1 MTSKPDFDRNIFR
14 YRSINSLLGERAEL
28 KNQSIYFAPA
38 ESLNDP
44 MEGLRRVV
52 WRGDR
57 VTWRNLLRNY
67 VICLENRITQALLHR
82 DNETLDPNAISVF
95 QTLDNVPTPQMRDF
109 LKQCIQSVEQTE
121 LHATLLDFLA
131 GAERDISFTEL
142 KQHLRFVH
150 FHWLQIIQK
159 AMSDQ
164 GFMEARNSLEFDE
177 AGMAA
182 NLRAMQ
188 DLLPKLAEDHGE
200 AVLEAVF
207 EVQERASAGI
217 GLHTA
222 FNNAETASHKK
233 QSLIFD
239 FPSEYLRCLLKLV
252 YPSWYVACFS
262 ERHDN
267 VAMWSYYANEHNG
280 CCLIFRKLGDPDQQT
295 LRLNG
300 ARGFQ
305 ASRGEQSRVFRERQD
320 LALRSVNYTSEHPQL
335 EFFSNLGRISQKD
348 AMDSWFT
355 DDDGKVS
362 ALSSH
367 LTDPTATEKWR
378 GEHWDRFLPPLLS
391 KHPDWRHEEERRVVL
406 HDNLGIHDK
415 PEDRTFTYDF
425 DTLEGIIFGMNVKM
439 SDQVKALQIIEPKLV
454 NRSSDR
460 PFKLYQARYNSRT
473 GKMECFELHLITGA
487 STLPSC

>member
-1 MTSKPDFDRNIFR
+1 MTSNLDFDRHIFR
-14 YRSINSLLGERAEL
+14 YRSINSLLYERAEL
-28 KNQSIYFAPA
+28 ENQSIYFAPA

-57 VTWRNLLRNY
+57 ITWQNLLRHY

-82 DNETLDPNAISVF
+82 DDETLDPNAISVF
-95 QTLDNVPTPQMRDF
+95 QTLDNAPTPQKRDF
-109 LKQCIQSVEQTE
+109 LKQCIRSVEQTE
-121 LHATLLDFLA
+121 LHATLLDFLVNA
-131 GAERDISFTEL
+131 KRDVSYTEL
-142 KQHLRFVH
+142 RQHLRLVH
-150 FHWLQIIQK
+150 FHWLEIIQK

-200 AVLEAVF
+200 SVLEAVF

-295 LRLNG
+295 LRLKG

-362 ALSSH
+362 PLSSH

-406 HDNLGIHDK
+406 HDNLGILDK

-473 GKMECFELHLITGA
+473 GKMECFELHLSYPPKFGQ
-487 STLPSC
+487 